1 MKKLTVLCVEHRSG
15 NLQQMKSALE
25 RAGYGVVCAANGS
38 EAIAEFSVRD
48 FDGALLEYEL
58 PDISGGLLRDWMLR
72 LKPKLP
78 IILITG
84 GEHQF
89 DFLLRF
95 FESFVLRPQQSE
107 AAIAA
112 CAQINSGTA

>member
-15 NLQQMKSALE
+15 HLQQMKAALE
-25 RAGYGVVCAANGS
+25 GAGYQVVCATSGG
-38 EAIAEFSVRD
+38 EAMAEFAVGN

-72 LKPKLP
+72 LDPKLP
-78 IILITG
+78 VILITG
-84 GEHQF
+84 GEQQF

-95 FESFVLRPQQSE
+95 FDSFVLQPQMHDAPE
-107 AAIAA
+107 RR
-112 CAQINSGTA
+112 